1 MSIKEAPMA
10 RRREHSSELD
20 QALETSYWREADARA
35 VLRALVE
42 SGETLPRFAARH
54 GIEPGRLRR
63 WEKRLGRKPEFTFHP
78 VEVVD
83 RAPKA
88 RAEINGRPD
97 VLELVLRG
105 GRRVVVS
112 AEFDAD
118 FLRRLVATVES
129 WC

>member
-1 MSIKEAPMA
+1 MA
-10 RRREHSSELD
+10 RRHEESVELD
-20 QALETSYWREADARA
+20 QALQTSYWREAEARA
-35 VLRALVE
+35 VLRALTE
-42 SGETLPRFAARH
+42 SGVSLPSFAARH

-63 WEKRLGRKPEFTFHP
+63 WEKRLGREPKFTFHP

-83 RAPKA
+83 GAPEA
-88 RAEINGRPD
+88 RAEISGQSE

-105 GRRVVVS
+105 GRRVVVG